1 MSRRDIHGVSGAT
14 ATVRHAAA
22 YELDTARPTRRRA
35 AGTPGISDPRRDLD
49 PDPTRPD
56 RSTVAPSG
64 ALHTS
69 TGTVPTHR
77 RNPRRGARNANGG
90 MQSQGQTITHSNTRN
105 ETGQP

>member
-1 MSRRDIHGVSGAT
+1 MSRRDIHGVHHKVSGAT
-14 ATVRHAAA
+14 ATVRIHGRGRVTN
-22 YELDTARPTRRRA
+22 YTRRRA

-49 PDPTRPD
+49 PDPTRPDPCDPTRPD

-90 MQSQGQTITHSNTRN
+90 MQSQG
-105 ETGQP
+105 